1 MRVSLK
7 AQVYLLWPKLTFS
20 PLRERSPIPPVGKTS
35 SVLLPSFSV
44 TVFPGGPGG
53 PGGPW
58 SVLRTVAFNKADN
71 NAERPGGPGRPTPGS
86 P

>member
-1 MRVSLK
+1 MG
-7 AQVYLLWPKLTFS
+7 PGN
-20 PLRERSPIPPVGKTS
+20 PILPIDETS
-35 SVLLPSFSV
+35 SVLPV

-58 SVLRTVAFNKADN
+58 SALRTVAFNKADN
-71 NAERPGGPGRPTPGS
+71 NAERPGGPGTPTPGS